1 MSDIVFLI
9 DDDFDDQFVSR
20 LKFIEPDPIRL
31 RLAITAAFS

>member
-20 LKFIEPDPIRL
+20 LKFIELDPIRL
-31 RLAITAAFS
+31 RFALTAAFS